1 MAEDRSGLADG
12 AQAAYDAHAQFGVAA
27 RAPKAR
33 PEVFRQMT
41 FAEFE
46 AFLETVDE
54 TERFEWVR
62 GQVVQQQA
70 EQTRRHARLEQ
81 RIEQLLLRQLDGRA
95 WQVLREYSVWTGSA
109 YRITDLVV
117 DPADADDQELRST
130 QPALIV
136 EVTSRSSQ
144 LRDRVEKPAEYLT
157 LDSLFAYIVVDQFS
171 RNCLGFIRKPDGTF
185 ERAPQA
191 FGDGETIRIDPLG
204 VGLSIE
210 DIYDGILDRDDDATD

>member
-1 MAEDRSGLADG
+1 MAEERSGLADG

-81 RIEQLLLRQLDGRA
+81 RIEQLLLRQLDG
-95 WQVLREYSVWTGSA
+95 
-109 YRITDLVV
+109 
-117 DPADADDQELRST
+117 
-130 QPALIV
+130 
-136 EVTSRSSQ
+136 
-144 LRDRVEKPAEYLT
+144 
-157 LDSLFAYIVVDQFS
+157 
-171 RNCLGFIRKPDGTF
+171 
-185 ERAPQA
+185 
-191 FGDGETIRIDPLG
+191 
-204 VGLSIE
+204 
-210 DIYDGILDRDDDATD
+210 